1 MKTLKTMKPGTKG
14 TARFVREWG
23 DNLVAVRYRE
33 DAQRK
38 KVFTTIEVIVDERE
52 RISQPMH
59 RHQEFANQRLAVV
72 AISLK
77 YEETELRQKL
87 KNHGAR
93 WSQQLRLWL
102 IRYEH
107 VVALGIRERIV
118 AGAAEKCLDVDT
130 SFVEIGGRI

>member
-33 DAQRK
+33 DAQCNK
-38 KVFTTIEVIVDERE
+38 IFTTIEVIVDERE
-52 RISQPMH
+52 RTSRPMH
-59 RHQEFANQRLAVV
+59 RHQQFANQRLAVV
-72 AISLK
+72 AVSVQ
-77 YEETELRQKL
+77 YQEADLRQKL

-93 WSQQLRLWL
+93 WSQQLKLWL

-130 SFVEIGGRI
+130 SLVEIGGRI